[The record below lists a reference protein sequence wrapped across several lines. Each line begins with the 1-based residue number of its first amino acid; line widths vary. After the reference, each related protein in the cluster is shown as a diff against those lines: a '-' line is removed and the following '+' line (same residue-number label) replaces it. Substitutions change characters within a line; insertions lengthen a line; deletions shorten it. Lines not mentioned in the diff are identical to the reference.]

1 MKIVIAPDSFKESLS
16 AEKCCQAIKAGF
28 STIFPDAHY
37 ICLPIADGGEGTV
50 EAMVAATDGNIVKL
64 EVCGPMGEKVNA
76 FYGIT
81 GDGKTAVIEM
91 AAASGLM
98 LVVPEKRNPLL
109 ASSFGTGELILHALD
124 NGIRHIILGI
134 GGSATVDGG
143 SGHGGRRSVC
153 VSLMPTVSR
162 WRLTAAI

>member
-1 MKIVIAPDSFKESLS
+1 
-16 AEKCCQAIKAGF
+16 
-28 STIFPDAHY
+28 
-37 ICLPIADGGEGTV
+37 
-50 EAMVAATDGNIVKL
+50 
-64 EVCGPMGEKVNA
+64 MGEKVNA

-143 SGHGGRRSVC
+143 MGMAQALGVRFLDADGQPLAANGGNLARDGR
-153 VSLMPTVSR
+153 
-162 WRLTAAI
+162 